1 MKRNLL
7 FLLFLCVST
16 LTFGQSV
23 LGIPFG
29 SSYEETKQ
37 FLFNRNVGDDMWEQ
51 DGTIIVTNGYIGGIP
66 FNLGY
71 FYFQFDHDKSYLYSA
86 CFSDIELTA
95 NQAKA
100 KRELFADIIKEKY
113 YDSIKDYVDETGFKR
128 YDFGVNPLDEDK
140 PLGKIFIH
148 LNKKSNK
155 YDTVLYYGPIY
166 YVGKNADF

>member
-7 FLLFLCVST
+7 FLLFLCFST

-37 FLFNRNVGDDMWEQ
+37 LLLNRNVGDDMLEQ

-86 CFSDIELTA
+86 CFSDVELTA

-100 KRELFADIIKEKY
+100 KREIFADIIKEKY
-113 YDSIKDYVDETGFKR
+113 YDSIKDYIDETGFKI
-128 YDFGVNPLDEDK
+128 YDFGVNPLDK
-140 PLGKIFIH
+140 NRSLGKIFILH
-148 LNKKSNK
+148 SKKSNK

>member
-1 MKRNLL
+1 MKKILL
-7 FLLFLCVST
+7 FIIFLCVST

-37 FLFNRNVGDDMWEQ
+37 LLLNRNTGETMWEQ
-51 DGTIIVTNGYIGGIP
+51 DGTIVVVNGYIGLIP
-66 FNLGY
+66 FNFGY
-71 FYFQFDHDKSYLYSA
+71 FYFQYDRDKSYLYSA
-86 CFSDIELTA
+86 CFSDIGLTA
-95 NQAKA
+95 NKAKA
-100 KRELFADIIKEKY
+100 KREIFADIIKEKY

-128 YDFGVNPLDEDK
+128 YSFGVNPLDKNE
-140 PLGKIFIH
+140 PLGKIFIYH
-148 LNKKSNK
+148 NKKSNN

>member
-1 MKRNLL
+1 MKKNLL
-7 FLLFLCVST
+7 FFLFLFFST
-16 LTFGQSV
+16 FSFGQSV

-37 FLFNRNVGDDMWEQ
+37 LLLNRNVGDNMWEQ

-100 KRELFADIIKEKY
+100 KREIFADIIKEKY
-113 YDSIKDYVDETGFKR
+113 YDSIKEYVDETGFKL
-128 YDFGVNPLDEDK
+128 YDFGINPLDK
-140 PLGKIFIH
+140 NRSLGKIFIH
-148 LNKKSNK
+148 YNKKSNK

-166 YVGKNADF
+166 YAEKNADF